1 MRKITLCLVSA
12 ALFFAGSLA
21 CHAVPIADLSEISDL
36 GGSYELTA
44 DAVLPDDFT
53 PIGSADAPFTGT
65 FDGGRHAVS
74 MSGKAGLFGA
84 AENAEIRNVA
94 VIARQAAARLSEE
107 SQRTPRARPSSKTAR
122 LTAI

>member
-44 DAVLPDDFT
+44 RRGLTRRFHADRLCRRAVY
-53 PIGSADAPFTGT
+53 
-65 FDGGRHAVS
+65 
-74 MSGKAGLFGA
+74 
-84 AENAEIRNVA
+84 RN
-94 VIARQAAARLSEE
+94 L
-107 SQRTPRARPSSKTAR
+107 
-122 LTAI
+122 